1 MRRPIGLIL
10 SAIVLSLA
18 ALFLLLMTALMAFGG
33 FFTAHQPS
41 SVMAPHLVMYFMFA
55 FSAIY
60 AALAVW
66 AILTVIGILRLRLWA
81 RYSILIIGG
90 GLAVF
95 CILGVF
101 GILLG
106 RTMSPAM
113 QAKQPGVDPH
123 IFSIVFLFMAAINL
137 LIAAVGIW
145 WLIYFNLRSIRELF
159 SNPAQLLQSSDSASI
174 FTHAPTAI
182 KITGCLILFSAVC
195 CLLCAFLPFPAFL
208 LGFVI
213 PPAATHFVYIGYAA

>member
-66 AILTVIGILRLRLWA
+66 AILTVIGILRLRPGPATPSSSSAADLPSSAFWV
-81 RYSILIIGG
+81 Y
-90 GLAVF
+90 LAPYWVEP
-95 CILGVF
+95 C
-101 GILLG
+101 
-106 RTMSPAM
+106 P
-113 QAKQPGVDPH
+113 QPCKP
-123 IFSIVFLFMAAINL
+123 
-137 LIAAVGIW
+137 
-145 WLIYFNLRSIRELF
+145 
-159 SNPAQLLQSSDSASI
+159 SNR
-174 FTHAPTAI
+174 
-182 KITGCLILFSAVC
+182 V
-195 CLLCAFLPFPAFL
+195 
-208 LGFVI
+208 
-213 PPAATHFVYIGYAA
+213 